1 MMKIKVEN
9 FGREFTLGI
18 VLIVLVS
25 FVQFINHSFISV
37 RTLNVILENSAVILP
52 SAIGTTLV
60 IIAGQIDLSVGSI
73 FAVSAITSAQLA
85 LKGVPMFLVILWSI
99 GIGAILGFLN
109 GIITVTFRIP
119 AMIVTL
125 ASMTIWRGFIL
136 WWTKGYWITDLPDGW
151 KALGSTRIL
160 NLTLPIW
167 IAFSLGILMIFLVR
181 NLRIFRYVYAVGS
194 NRKAADLIGIARWRI
209 LLFILSLNGALAG
222 FSGLLSGS
230 RFFLIP
236 SNIGTGLELSV
247 IAAAVI
253 GGTNIMGGRGR
264 IEGTIIGVIL
274 MTTISSSLVFLNI
287 DSTWDSA
294 FKGLLILLAIIFDVL
309 RKKLRRGESMG

>member
-37 RTLNVILENSAVILP
+37 RTLNVILENSAVILL

-109 GIITVTFRIP
+109 GVITVTFRIP

-136 WWTKGYWITDLPDGW
+136 WWTKGYWITDLPDAW

-194 NRKAADLIGIARWRI
+194 NRKAADLIGIARWKI

-309 RKKLRRGESMG
+309 RERLRRGESMG

>member
-109 GIITVTFRIP
+109 GVITVTFRIP

-194 NRKAADLIGIARWRI
+194 NRKAADLIGIARWKI

>member
-194 NRKAADLIGIARWRI
+194 NRKAADLIGIARWKI

-309 RKKLRRGESMG
+309 RERLRRGESMG

>member
-119 AMIVTL
+119 A
-125 ASMTIWRGFIL
+125 
-136 WWTKGYWITDLPDGW
+136 
-151 KALGSTRIL
+151 
-160 NLTLPIW
+160 
-167 IAFSLGILMIFLVR
+167 
-181 NLRIFRYVYAVGS
+181 
-194 NRKAADLIGIARWRI
+194 
-209 LLFILSLNGALAG
+209 
-222 FSGLLSGS
+222 
-230 RFFLIP
+230 
-236 SNIGTGLELSV
+236 
-247 IAAAVI
+247 
-253 GGTNIMGGRGR
+253 
-264 IEGTIIGVIL
+264 
-274 MTTISSSLVFLNI
+274 
-287 DSTWDSA
+287 
-294 FKGLLILLAIIFDVL
+294 
-309 RKKLRRGESMG
+309 

>member
-194 NRKAADLIGIARWRI
+194 NRKAADLIGIARWKI